1 MPQSIPAESGYNVQ
15 ISPDERPNPPHGGG
29 AIESGGPPIVT
40 ADVGAAA
47 DLANDMLPGKHN
59 AEFKKG
65 AGDYHR
71 LAKDPAAE
79 GGPGPEAEPGAAAD
93 IVTGGG
99 GGGAAGGAAVEAGAG
114 AGAGEVAEL
123 AVAAL

>member
-1 MPQSIPAESGYNVQ
+1 MPQQIPAEAGYNVQ
-15 ISPDERPNPPHGGG
+15 ISPDERPPSHGGGG

-47 DLANDMLPGKHN
+47 ELASDMLPGKHN
-59 AEFKKG
+59 AEFQKG

-79 GGPGPEAEPGAAAD
+79 GQGPEAEPGAAAE
-93 IVTGGG
+93 IVTAGGG
-99 GGGAAGGAAVEAGAG
+99 GGGAAGGAAAE

-123 AVAAL
+123 AAVAL